1 MLLHY
6 MYNVRDLKR
15 KHFTSMRQA
24 PLHVYERGDTPT
36 NPNVAMNEPAVPT
49 AIIVVVVLAFIVA
62 LFIVIVVVHLCVK
75 RDCCSCCVSDD
86 DSLRVSQL

>member
-49 AIIVVVVLAFIVA
+49 AIIVVQ
-62 LFIVIVVVHLCVK
+62 VVHLMRVIAK
-75 RDCCSCCVSDD
+75 RVV
-86 DSLRVSQL
+86 RQLLQASIAFAS